1 MPALASTSR
10 LAQVDSEGAER
21 EKERER
27 ETERDREKSNQI
39 TDTDTDTDTHIEDY
53 ESTDTDIED
62 YERECFTDCTT
73 DDPVSHTRVVL
84 EAAGPS

>member
-1 MPALASTSR
+1 MPGVRGGRAS
-10 LAQVDSEGAER
+10 G
-21 EKERER
+21 
-27 ETERDREKSNQI
+27 RDGGRRAAKSNQI
-39 TDTDTDTDTHIEDY
+39 KDTDTDTDTHIEDY
-53 ESTDTDIED
+53 DSTDTDIED